1 MKTTTEISIH
11 RTGDN
16 PVYGES
22 VIRVRI
28 VDEGAG
34 PFVEIEQEGRK
45 VMVEPDELTE
55 ITEAARWMLDQPT
68 VQETDE

>member
-1 MKTTTEISIH
+1 MRTTTEISIH

-34 PFVEIEQEGRK
+34 PFVEIEQEGSKIK
-45 VMVEPDELTE
+45 VELNEMTE
-55 ITEAARWMLDQPT
+55 ITEAARWLLDQSA
-68 VQETDE
+68 VKETGE

>member
-1 MKTTTEISIH
+1 MRTTTEISIH

-16 PVYGES
+16 PVFGES

-34 PFVEIEQEGRK
+34 PFIEIEQDGATLRID
-45 VMVEPDELTE
+45 PDELTE
-55 ITEAARWMLDQPT
+55 ITEAARWLLDQPAA
-68 VQETDE
+68 QEAGE

>member
-1 MKTTTEISIH
+1 MRTTTEISIH

-16 PVYGES
+16 PIYGES
-22 VIRVRI
+22 AIRVRV

-34 PFVEIEQEGRK
+34 PFIEIEQEGRK

-55 ITEAARWMLDQPT
+55 ITEAARWLLDQSA
-68 VQETDE
+68 VKETGE

>member
-34 PFVEIEQEGRK
+34 PFIEIEQEGRK

>member
-11 RTGDN
+11 HTGDN
-16 PVYGES
+16 PIYGES

-34 PFVEIEQEGRK
+34 PFIEIEQEGSK
-45 VMVEPDELTE
+45 IQVEVADLTE
-55 ITEAARWMLDQPT
+55 ITEAARWLLDQPAAK
-68 VQETDE
+68 EADE

>member
-16 PVYGES
+16 PIYGES

-34 PFVEIEQEGRK
+34 PFIEIEQEGSK
-45 VMVEPDELTE
+45 VQVELDDLTE
-55 ITEAARWMLDQPT
+55 ITEAARWLLDQPAAK
-68 VQETDE
+68 EADE